1 VLVPAPLANERIN
14 VMNDATIGRDQIEE
28 GILSFEVSDEAMEAA
43 AEMGKAAYTLLN
55 CTGLTECPG

>member
-1 VLVPAPLANERIN
+1 
-14 VMNDATIGRDQIEE
+14 MNDATIGRDQIEE
-28 GILSFEVSDEAMEAA
+28 GILSFDVSDEAMEAA